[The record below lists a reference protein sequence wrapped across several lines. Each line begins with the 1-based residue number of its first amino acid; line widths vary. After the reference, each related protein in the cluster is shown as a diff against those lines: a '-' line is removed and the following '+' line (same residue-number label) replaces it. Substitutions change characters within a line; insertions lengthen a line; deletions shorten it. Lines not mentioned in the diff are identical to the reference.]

1 MDSMSDQGSFLQ
13 AISSAVQD
21 AVGHKWMAL
30 AVVLATYLPAILQG
44 KSAFP
49 ISVPASWNE
58 NRWKPV
64 VVIVV
69 CEAAAVVLAVSYG
82 ETWQHAVFVGLKA
95 SIWTMGLWAVVVKA
109 IFKDHPPKWL
119 EAIAFVFTPPVPK
132 ATLDSQP
139 PAALPPTEI
148 PRTLPKK

>member
-1 MDSMSDQGSFLQ
+1 MDPMNDQGSFFQ

-21 AVGHKWMAL
+21 AVGHKWMAF

-69 CEAAAVVLAVSYG
+69 CEASAVVLAVNYG
-82 ETWQHAVFVGLKA
+82 ETWQHAAFVGLKA
-95 SIWTMGLWAVVVKA
+95 AIWTMGLWAVVVKA
-109 IFKDHPPKWL
+109 IFKDNPPKWL
-119 EAIAFVFTPPVPK
+119 EAIAFVFTPPKPK
-132 ATLDSQP
+132 IGSVP
-139 PAALPPTEI
+139 PAPVQIPPGS
-148 PRTLPKK
+148 LPKK